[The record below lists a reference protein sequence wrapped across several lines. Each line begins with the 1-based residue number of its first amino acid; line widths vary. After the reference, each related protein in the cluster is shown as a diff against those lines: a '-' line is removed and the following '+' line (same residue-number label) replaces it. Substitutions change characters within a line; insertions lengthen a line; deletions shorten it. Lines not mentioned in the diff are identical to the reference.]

1 MFLSETGG
9 CEAAQEDVEQ
19 FVWHERTVVPV
30 RSLTSIAAG
39 VFKVSKREFDVRSSS
54 HFFLSIF
61 YRICLIFVA
70 FCIVR
75 DRAA

>member
-1 MFLSETGG
+1 MRHVFLWIAGG

-39 VFKVSKREFDVRSSS
+39 VFKVPKREFDVYAAA
-54 HFFLSIF
+54 L
-61 YRICLIFVA
+61 LIFSLNILSC
-70 FCIVR
+70 F
-75 DRAA
+75 